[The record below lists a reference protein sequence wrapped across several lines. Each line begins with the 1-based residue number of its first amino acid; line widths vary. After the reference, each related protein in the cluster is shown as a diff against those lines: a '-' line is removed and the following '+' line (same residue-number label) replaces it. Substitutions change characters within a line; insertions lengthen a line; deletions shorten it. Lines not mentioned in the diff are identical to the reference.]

1 MPILV
6 ICGLAVAV
14 LNWIFSSEDKK
25 TKSETAPDTETECR
39 RKDAE
44 TAVFRSIPAESRVKP
59 AAVPSVP
66 KVPAPASVPAAVAS
80 PKIVRQVPPPPIKKK
95 FVTREDMAAIFQN
108 GARALTRPEAVAAL
122 KKLGFSKSAAY
133 AALTPDGRFS
143 AWLQFAPDGVITWT
157 E

>member
-1 MPILV
+1 
-6 ICGLAVAV
+6 
-14 LNWIFSSEDKK
+14 
-25 TKSETAPDTETECR
+25 
-39 RKDAE
+39 
-44 TAVFRSIPAESRVKP
+44 
-59 AAVPSVP
+59 
-66 KVPAPASVPAAVAS
+66 
-80 PKIVRQVPPPPIKKK
+80 
-95 FVTREDMAAIFQN
+95 MAAIFQN